1 MVKGHPSGNP
11 SSSLEDSEDKLTRFP
26 RRTFLLSPQI
36 FSYFLFDSESRF
48 LHGVEKQQ
56 DYLEEAFPNPVSGLH
71 PVSNV
76 SPTTPPPAPRPHP
89 QPLAG
94 HMRTTSAISQG
105 NCWSG
110 LYPSNV
116 QEKTHKTPS
125 FLLNLCLAPTPAPQV
140 DSSSI

>member
-76 SPTTPPPAPRPHP
+76 SPTTPPPAPRQSLENYFCNKPRKLLEWVV
-89 QPLAG
+89 PLKRSGEEDSQNTELPAEPLLG
-94 HMRTTSAISQG
+94 TNASTSG
-105 NCWSG
+105 
-110 LYPSNV
+110 
-116 QEKTHKTPS
+116 
-125 FLLNLCLAPTPAPQV
+125 
-140 DSSSI
+140 